1 MPNLQTFDKKNLLVG
16 DAVISIQGGLYSLN
30 DLHRASGGHPNHQPS
45 NFLKLEGTQELARE
59 ISKEINQSYDSMT
72 GVLEVVRGG
81 NNPGTYVCK
90 ELVYAYAMWVSAA
103 FNLRVIRAFDAGV
116 SAPAAPAIPQ
126 TLPEALRLAADIE
139 EQRLVL
145 AAKIEADA
153 PKVAFAERHV
163 NADGE
168 FSMRDTAKQINV
180 PERKFIS
187 LVLADGYVYRS
198 QSTNKLIPYAAT
210 IKRGYMDVR
219 AVVITRADGTEKALQ
234 QAVVLPKGLQHFQVK
249 YGEVAA

>member
-1 MPNLQTFDKKNLLVG
+1 MPNLQTFDKKNLMVG

-116 SAPAAPAIPQ
+116 SAAPA
-126 TLPEALRLAADIE
+126 LPDFSNPAEAARAWATQY
-139 EQRLVL
+139 EQRAVL
-145 AAKIEADA
+145 EAKVAEDA
-153 PKVAFAERHV
+153 PKVEFYHDVTGSDNAIDMATVAKVLNRGIGRNRLFAFLREAGVLDSR
-163 NADGE
+163 NAPYQRFVDIGWFRQVE
-168 FSMRDTAKQINV
+168 TKWQKANGDWQIGIKTV
-180 PERKFIS
+180 VFQRGVEGIARLLDK
-187 LVLADGYVYRS
+187 
-198 QSTNKLIPYAAT
+198 KEAA
-210 IKRGYMDVR
+210 
-219 AVVITRADGTEKALQ
+219 
-234 QAVVLPKGLQHFQVK
+234 
-249 YGEVAA
+249 

>member
-1 MPNLQTFDKKNLLVG
+1 MKQIATQHKQNLLVG
-16 DAVISIQGGLYSLN
+16 DAVVSIQGGLYSLN
-30 DLHRASGGHPNHQPS
+30 DLHRASGGEAKHQPA
-45 NFLKLEGTQELARE
+45 NFLRLDTTQALIDE
-59 ISKEINQSYDSMT
+59 IANEINRSSDVRS
-72 GVLEVVRGG
+72 GVIHVINGNGG
-81 NNPGTYVCK
+81 GTYVCK

-187 LVLADGYVYRS
+187 LLLADGYVYRS

>member
-116 SAPAAPAIPQ
+116 SAPALPDFPTRPKRRGHGRRNTSSGQRWRRRSRKTRRRWSFTTTSREAT
-126 TLPEALRLAADIE
+126 TLSTWR
-139 EQRLVL
+139 RS
-145 AAKIEADA
+145 
-153 PKVAFAERHV
+153 PK
-163 NADGE
+163 
-168 FSMRDTAKQINV
+168 S
-180 PERKFIS
+180 
-187 LVLADGYVYRS
+187 
-198 QSTNKLIPYAAT
+198 
-210 IKRGYMDVR
+210 
-219 AVVITRADGTEKALQ
+219 
-234 QAVVLPKGLQHFQVK
+234 
-249 YGEVAA
+249 